1 MDEHKIPKVNN
12 KSYTIYK
19 VQLFDTNPF
28 LLFTTTRERR
38 RKKWSY
44 GLIWIHLAF
53 IGNFKRKWKHCIIL
67 RCALCALTRVYT
79 IWGRKTTKRM
89 EYYLWIYIWIGY
101 LTMAYEKSLVLLL
114 SVRICSTAFKGALSE
129 YLEKHTW
136 NMVRPCTK
144 KHSTTRAKHSNKC
157 NLWKHLLMK
166 IRPSEK
172 QSFHVVFLSL
182 RLCYCKG
189 LIVLIV
195 FSRFSNPFHLF
206 FKLALALLIIDINS
220 SLKKLCYHIHG
231 CTTINN
237 IPARKKERNAQCT
250 LISFFRFCNSF
261 CHGDGDDDNDA
272 HKLPCCKFH
281 IPMKMFTN

>member
-89 EYYLWIYIWIGY
+89 EYHLWIYIWIGY

-136 NMVRPCTK
+136 NVVRPCTK

-166 IRPSEK
+166 IRPSDE

-195 FSRFSNPFHLF
+195 FFPLLKSFPPIFQTRSLPFNHRHKF
-206 FKLALALLIIDINS
+206 F
-220 SLKKLCYHIHG
+220 LKKTLLSHSRVYNNQQHPCPKKREE
-231 CTTINN
+231 CTVHTDFIFPLLQF
-237 IPARKKERNAQCT
+237 ILSWRWRWRQRCT
-250 LISFFRFCNSF
+250 
-261 CHGDGDDDNDA
+261 
-272 HKLPCCKFH
+272 
-281 IPMKMFTN
+281 

>member
-1 MDEHKIPKVNN
+1 MCVVRADEGIHNLGTKNN
-12 KSYTIYK
+12 EANGISSMN
-19 VQLFDTNPF
+19 L
-28 LLFTTTRERR
+28 
-38 RKKWSY
+38 
-44 GLIWIHLAF
+44 
-53 IGNFKRKWKHCIIL
+53 
-67 RCALCALTRVYT
+67 
-79 IWGRKTTKRM
+79 
-89 EYYLWIYIWIGY
+89 YIWIGY

-114 SVRICSTAFKGALSE
+114 SVRICSTAFKSALSE

-172 QSFHVVFLSL
+172 QSLHVVFLSL

-195 FSRFSNPFHLF
+195 FFPLLKSFPPIFQTRSLPFNHRHKF
-206 FKLALALLIIDINS
+206 F
-220 SLKKLCYHIHG
+220 LKKTLLSHSRVY
-231 CTTINN
+231 NN
-237 IPARKKERNAQCT
+237 QQHPCPKKREECT

-281 IPMKMFTN
+281 IPMKMFTNLNLYMNV